1 MAGISLLIDLLR
13 KKPALSNPSVFHSS
27 NFFSSVVAASAA
39 AASVAASRPL
49 ASRFIFSH
57 IAYCDAGAAV
67 WDDDYVSNL
76 HKGSES
82 IFYNE
87 AISYRVKEY
96 PIELKP
102 LFSAFGLKTLSMTT
116 VRALLMFYLPLLEP
130 RSNLEEDDDDFP
142 SDTEDERVDL
152 VTPLKKSVK
161 QIFRESAVLTTRRV
175 LERISV
181 HYVSQRMAWK
191 LLKDLP
197 KSAKRKA
204 GRGMPIL
211 FYVHSVTK
219 STFRGHFLAVAA
231 SWLVQVGIDM
241 YRCISVVA
249 KNTDT
254 VIRSNQ
260 IQILG
265 KKIVATTLRCSSSLV
280 FASIGAGLG
289 ASVFSPSTGQW
300 IGCAVGDLAGPFVV
314 SICIDNFID
323 VDL

>member
-1 MAGISLLIDLLR
+1 MAGISLLIELLR

-39 AASVAASRPL
+39 AASVAASRPF
-49 ASRFIFSH
+49 ASSH

-67 WDDDYVSNL
+67 WGDDYISNL

-87 AISYRVKEY
+87 ASSYRVKEY

-102 LFSAFGLKTLSMTT
+102 LFSAFGLKALTMTT
-116 VRALLMFYLPLLEP
+116 IRALLMFYLPLLEP
-130 RSNLEEDDDDFP
+130 RSHLEEDDEDFP
-142 SDTEDERVDL
+142 SDSEDERVDL

-161 QIFRESAVLTTRRV
+161 QIFRESAVVTTRRV

-181 HYVSQRMAWK
+181 HYISQRMAWK

-204 GRGMPIL
+204 GRGMPTL
-211 FYVHSVTK
+211 VFFHSVTK

-231 SWLVQVGIDM
+231 SWLVQVGIDI

-249 KNTDT
+249 KNTDA
-254 VIRSNQ
+254 VVRSNQ
-260 IQILG
+260 VQFLG
-265 KKIVATTLRCSSSLV
+265 KKIVATTVRCSSSLV

-289 ASVFSPSTGQW
+289 ATICSPSAGQW
-300 IGCAVGDLAGPFVV
+300 IGCAVGDLAGPFIVA
-314 SICIDNFID
+314 ICIDRFID
-323 VDL
+323 VEL